1 MQAAKA
7 DGIFAVS
14 EIVAPGTKGR
24 KGYVNKTNHPIIE
37 GGTGYAVAS
46 GILLGKPVYV
56 FNQDS
61 SYGYETGWYKW
72 DSSTNNFV
80 KTDIPVLTKNYA
92 GIGSSTNE
100 TEIGRQAIRDVYV
113 NTFKPTQPSTD
124 NLNAPDGL
132 PGIPRTS
139 TDCQ

>member
-1 MQAAKA
+1 M
-7 DGIFAVS
+7 
-14 EIVAPGTKGR
+14 
-24 KGYVNKTNHPIIE
+24 
-37 GGTGYAVAS
+37 
-46 GILLGKPVYV
+46 LGKPVYV

-61 SYGYETGWYKW
+61 NYGYDTGWYKW
-72 DSSTNNFV
+72 DSTANNFV
-80 KTDIPVLTKNYA
+80 KTDTPVLTKNYA

-100 TEIGRQAIRDVYV
+100 TEIGRQSIRDVYA

-124 NLNAPDGL
+124 NLNAPEGL